1 MLNQK
6 FKVNV
11 ENNFSEVSS
20 ISCGV
25 PQGLILGLLLFF
37 IYVNDMPI
45 AVKCNLVL
53 YADGACLVFKSR
65 NVKDIEKQ
73 LIKIFQTYA
82 ISLLR
87 INKYSLRGR

>member
-1 MLNQK
+1 
-6 FKVNV
+6 
-11 ENNFSEVSS
+11 
-20 ISCGV
+20 
-25 PQGLILGLLLFF
+25 
-37 IYVNDMPI
+37 MPI

>member
-1 MLNQK
+1 MPK
-6 FKVNV
+6 
-11 ENNFSEVSS
+11 
-20 ISCGV
+20 
-25 PQGLILGLLLFF
+25 GLILGLLLFL

-45 AVKCNLVL
+45 AVKCNLVF
-53 YADGACLVFKSR
+53 YAHDTCLVFESR

-87 INKYSLRGR
+87 INKYSLQ